1 MKRLLALLFLALLA
15 LTLLTMAR
23 SAGAVTGAPY
33 GGELRFC
40 LYSEPKT
47 FNPLLVSDTSS
58 EAIRYMTAGVL
69 IRVNR
74 ETQELEPE
82 LAVSWRV
89 LSQGRVIAFKLRHA
103 TFSDGTPF
111 SSEDVAYT
119 MRTLFDP
126 NLH

>member
-1 MKRLLALLFLALLA
+1 PLAVLAL
-15 LTLLTMAR
+15 
-23 SAGAVTGAPY
+23 AGAALYATTSRS

-69 IRVNR
+69 VRVNR
-74 ETQELEPE
+74 QTQEIEPS
-82 LAVSWRV
+82 LAVSWRLV
-89 LSQGRVIAFKLRHA
+89 SAGRGIAFKLRQHVA
-103 TFSDGTPF
+103 FSDGTPF

-119 MRTLFDP
+119 
-126 NLH
+126 